1 MPKLDA
7 LFPGFES
14 FMENDVEINNEI
26 NVPEAK
32 DDTLDD
38 AAAAVTNET
47 DSGELNTEGAEL
59 VGEAKND
66 VTEAEAAA
74 MVFDQMFN
82 MYNHVKQFGIDRTFL
97 SLYNRSG
104 KLNEL
109 VNFQFPSCESLDC
122 VGSPSS
128 KISQAFLIAMEDE
141 NGGIFTK
148 FKDWIAGIFKRIKK
162 LISRV
167 LEWFRD
173 KFMSTG
179 SRIDKLKSK
188 LRSVEFCKKDEIDKD
203 DELPDLEAY
212 TKLLTSGDVRILISK
227 AQKCSKMIDSISKA
241 LYTGNSTAIGTA
253 VYDGITSLNEMLE
266 KRLKEAKKC
275 KAKAK
280 DVYNKFGKPSAY
292 LSLVNTLETSYKS
305 ILTLRRELSTM
316 SDKVEDTAKNVEN
329 ALTASLKN
337 KHTDNSDILK
347 ESRKRL
353 NDYCKTTATEAQHI
367 VFNIIQTTHVIERIY
382 AAAIGAIAR
391 HVIYFSK

>member
-66 VTEAEAAA
+66 VTESEAAG
-74 MVFDQMFN
+74 MIFDQMFS
-82 MYNHVKQFGIDRTFL
+82 MYDHVKQFGIDRTFL

-109 VNFQFPSCESLDC
+109 VNFQYPSYESLDS
-122 VGSPSS
+122 VGSPN
-128 KISQAFLIAMEDE
+128 SQLSRAFLIAMEDE

-148 FKDWIAGIFKRIKK
+148 FKDWITGIFKKIKK

-173 KFMSTG
+173 KFVSTG
-179 SRIDKLKSK
+179 SRIDKLKDK
-188 LRSVEFCKKDEIDKD
+188 LKKAEFCKKDEVDKD
-203 DELPDLEAY
+203 DELPDLDAY
-212 TKLLTSGDVRILISK
+212 AKLLTSKDAKVLVSK
-227 AQKCSKMIDSISKA
+227 AQKCSKLIDSIGKA
-241 LYTGNSTAIGTA
+241 LYDGSDISTKISEYA
-253 VYDGITSLNEMLE
+253 GITTLNETLE
-266 KRLKEAKKC
+266 KRLKEAKERKV
-275 KAKAK
+275 KARDA
-280 DVYNKFGKPSAY
+280 YSKFGKPSAY
-292 LSLVNTLETSYKS
+292 LSLVNTIEMGYKS
-305 ILTLRRELSTM
+305 ILTLRKELTTMVDKIDIAARNVERILST
-316 SDKVEDTAKNVEN
+316 V
-329 ALTASLKN
+329 LKN
-337 KHTDNSDILK
+337 SHTNDFNI
-347 ESRKRL
+347 L
-353 NDYCKTTATEAQHI
+353 NDRCKSTALEAQRV
-367 VFNIIQTTHVIERIY
+367 VFSIIQTTHIIERIHS
-382 AAAIGAIAR
+382 AVIGAIAR
-391 HVIYFSK
+391 HVVYFSK